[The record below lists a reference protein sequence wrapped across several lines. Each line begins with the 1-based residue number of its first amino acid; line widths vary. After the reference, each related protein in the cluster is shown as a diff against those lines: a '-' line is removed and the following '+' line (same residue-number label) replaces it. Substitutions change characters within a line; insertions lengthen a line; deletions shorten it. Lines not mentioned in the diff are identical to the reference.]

1 MEGIFITFRQ
11 IEQSCMTILKLAR
24 LRIESNF
31 AILQPAQYYGNIL
44 MHDLVCSVSFQLD
57 ILHFATYD
65 LDLFHLDGANLQ
77 IQTHFVLKM
86 MHQNI
91 AVILR

>member
-1 MEGIFITFRQ
+1 
-11 IEQSCMTILKLAR
+11 
-24 LRIESNF
+24 
-31 AILQPAQYYGNIL
+31 

-65 LDLFHLDGANLQ
+65 LDLFHLDGTNLQ

>member
-1 MEGIFITFRQ
+1 
-11 IEQSCMTILKLAR
+11 
-24 LRIESNF
+24 
-31 AILQPAQYYGNIL
+31 
-44 MHDLVCSVSFQLD
+44 MHDLRCSVSFQLD